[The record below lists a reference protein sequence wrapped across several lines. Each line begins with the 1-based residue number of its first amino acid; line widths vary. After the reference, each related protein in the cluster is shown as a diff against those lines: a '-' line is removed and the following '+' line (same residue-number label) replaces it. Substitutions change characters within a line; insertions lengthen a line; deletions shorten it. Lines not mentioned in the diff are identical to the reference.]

1 MFALLVLSACVVL
14 SHSAVNDAQA
24 ARFATKCAEQCLEVH
39 ANDFAAECNHYKSV
53 QRFDEFASCKE
64 FRRLGKHRGCADG
77 CTGMPCFGYA
87 GTPAVLGVLADL
99 CRPYERA
106 ADKHSSLNGVCR
118 KEWVSAAGAA
128 CIDSST
134 LLMRET
140 ERAAE
145 EAAAYAA
152 AAEAEEVSRVEAALA
167 AAQEAEWAAKHAEEQ
182 MRLRRESM
190 ARMDAARR
198 GESMAAAEAAKV
210 GKVRGVMRP
219 LEDGPVPDS
228 ESSE

>member
-1 MFALLVLSACVVL
+1 MLALLVLTACMPVAL
-14 SHSAVNDAQA
+14 SHSAVDGAQA
-24 ARFATKCAEQCLEVH
+24 ARFSARCAEHCLEVDS
-39 ANDFAAECNHYKSV
+39 NDFAAECSYYKTA

-64 FRRLGKHRGCADG
+64 FRRLGKRRGCADG
-77 CTGMPCFGYA
+77 CTGMSCFGYA

-106 ADKHSSLNGVCR
+106 ADRGSSLNGVCR
-118 KEWVSAAGAA
+118 KEWASAASAA
-128 CIDSST
+128 CIDSET
-134 LLMRET
+134 LLMRES

-167 AAQEAEWAAKHAEEQ
+167 AAQEAEWAAKRAEEQ
-182 MRLRRESM
+182 MRLRRESI

-198 GESMAAAEAAKV
+198 GESVAAAEAAKV

-219 LEDGPVPDS
+219 LEDGPG
-228 ESSE
+228 E